1 MLYIIMS
8 FVCFAIDIMAD
19 WILYGKDWTITAK
32 IAYYIIM
39 ASSILFGFL
48 GLIYIT
54 FH

>member
-8 FVCFAIDIMAD
+8 FVCFAIAIMAN
-19 WILYGKDWTITAK
+19 WILYHEDWTIIAK
-32 IAYYIIM
+32 IAYYIIVL
-39 ASSILFGFL
+39 SGILFGAL

>member
-8 FVCFAIDIMAD
+8 FVCFAIGIMAD
-19 WILYGKDWTITAK
+19 WILHDKDWTIAAI

-39 ASSILFGFL
+39 ANSVVFGFL